1 MTLPTSST
9 LSSGRQRGLFDCYGD
24 PKGNDEILLNMLEI
38 NFAAGNSVLYSTNG
52 QVGVITGK
60 FDKFK
65 DRWQVKFNGKDLI
78 WVPGEKLSLVP
89 GHRRVRP
96 QWWGTSE
103 DIGGSD
109 PSGGVRVVE

>member
-1 MTLPTSST
+1 MSENAFT
-9 LSSGRQRGLFDCYGD
+9 
-24 PKGNDEILLNMLEI
+24 I
-38 NFAAGNSVLYSTNG
+38 GNSVLYSTNG

-89 GHRRVRP
+89 DK
-96 QWWGTSE
+96 E
-103 DIGGSD
+103 DPFDLFQQERFAGKS
-109 PSGGVRVVE
+109 